1 VTVIK
6 TACSNCNLREL
17 CLPFGLRSDELNAL
31 TTWFRA
37 RRRIKRG
44 EHLYRAGD
52 TFDAIYAIRSGFF
65 KTDVL
70 LEDGR
75 DQVTGFQMAGELL
88 GLDGISTEHHTCNAI
103 ALEDSEICAI
113 PSQRLESLSREI
125 HTLQHHFHK
134 VMSREIVR
142 DHGVMMLLGT
152 MRAEERLAAF
162 LLNLSQRFTARGFSH
177 AEFYLRMTREEIG
190 SYLGL
195 KLETVS
201 RAFSRFQEE
210 GHIAVQ
216 QKAHPHPQRRWPQG
230 ADESPQL
237 KRQRV
242 PRQRDADDIGVGE
255 PAPIPGTPPLLHF
268 VLAALEGHRPAAGC
282 RPAGRRTWRSAS
294 PATKGYWPLCQAMIS
309 ALPSSSVSTTCG
321 TTRASRA
328 LSHGGNR

>member
-1 VTVIK
+1 MPQNTAIQEISLSVIK

-17 CLPFGLRSDELNAL
+17 CLPFGLSLDELERL
-31 TTWFRA
+31 DDLIST
-37 RRRIKRG
+37 RRWIKRG
-44 EHLYRAGD
+44 DHLYRAGEA
-52 TFDAIYAIRSGFF
+52 FDSIYAIRSGFF

-88 GLDGISTEHHTCNAI
+88 GLDGISTEFHTCNAI
-103 ALEDSEICAI
+103 ALEDSEICSI
-113 PSQRLESLSREI
+113 PFSRLESLSREI
-125 HTLQHHFHK
+125 HNLQHHFHK

-142 DHGVMMLLGT
+142 DHGVMTLLGT

-210 GHIAVQ
+210 GYIAVQ
-216 QKAHPHPQRRWPQG
+216 QKHIRILDVNGLKALMNHQR
-230 ADESPQL
+230 
-237 KRQRV
+237 
-242 PRQRDADDIGVGE
+242 
-255 PAPIPGTPPLLHF
+255 
-268 VLAALEGHRPAAGC
+268 
-282 RPAGRRTWRSAS
+282 
-294 PATKGYWPLCQAMIS
+294 
-309 ALPSSSVSTTCG
+309 
-321 TTRASRA
+321 
-328 LSHGGNR
+328 

>member
-1 VTVIK
+1 MTWIK
-6 TACSNCNLREL
+6 LTQVANASNTHAKSGYVAVGDQDSLLSVEEL
-17 CLPFGLRSDELNAL
+17 ERLDDLVS
-31 TTWFRA
+31 T

-44 EHLYRAGD
+44 DHLYRAGEE
-52 TFDAIYAIRSGFF
+52 FDAIYAIRSGFF

-113 PSQRLESLSREI
+113 PFSRLEVLSREI
-125 HTLQHHFHK
+125 HSLQRQFHK

-201 RAFSRFQEE
+201 RAFSKFQEE

-216 QKAHPHPQRRWPQG
+216 QKHIRILNVNG
-230 ADESPQL
+230 L
-237 KRQRV
+237 K
-242 PRQRDADDIGVGE
+242 
-255 PAPIPGTPPLLHF
+255 
-268 VLAALEGHRPAAGC
+268 ALMNHRA
-282 RPAGRRTWRSAS
+282 
-294 PATKGYWPLCQAMIS
+294 
-309 ALPSSSVSTTCG
+309 
-321 TTRASRA
+321 
-328 LSHGGNR
+328 

>member
-1 VTVIK
+1 MPRTQPLNQEISLSVIK

-17 CLPFGLRSDELNAL
+17 CLPFGLSLEELTRL
-31 TTWFRA
+31 DDLVST

-44 EHLYRAGD
+44 DHLYRAGEA
-52 TFDAIYAIRSGFF
+52 FDAIYAIRSGFF

-113 PSQRLESLSREI
+113 PFSRLEILSREI

-134 VMSREIVR
+134 VMSLEIVR

-201 RAFSRFQEE
+201 RAFSKFQEE
-210 GHIAVQ
+210 GYIAVQ
-216 QKAHPHPQRRWPQG
+216 QKHIRILNVNGLKALMNHQR
-230 ADESPQL
+230 
-237 KRQRV
+237 
-242 PRQRDADDIGVGE
+242 
-255 PAPIPGTPPLLHF
+255 
-268 VLAALEGHRPAAGC
+268 
-282 RPAGRRTWRSAS
+282 
-294 PATKGYWPLCQAMIS
+294 
-309 ALPSSSVSTTCG
+309 
-321 TTRASRA
+321 
-328 LSHGGNR
+328 